1 MQNTEFTCPQRRN
14 EFWQT
19 MYKPS
24 LCTSLC
30 WKSALYKMSKNIE
43 KKIVRK
49 TTYVSKGPEG
59 TLRNM
64 WSHKNSHVCK
74 HMPRETERILQ
85 DVELWPNSIRESQL
99 GRTRI
104 YMDKQY
110 IQRIKE
116 ISCMMLSRHRR
127 IIPLL
132 KRSSRRCTYVDSW
145 SLPSNSIIRNMPKT
159 IHEFVW
165 RGFNNVASFPL
176 YL

>member
-1 MQNTEFTCPQRRN
+1 MQNTEFTYPQRRS

-99 GRTRI
+99 AGREFTWTSSTYR
-104 YMDKQY
+104 
-110 IQRIKE
+110 E
-116 ISCMMLSRHRR
+116 
-127 IIPLL
+127 L
-132 KRSSRRCTYVDSW
+132 K
-145 SLPSNSIIRNMPKT
+145 NSQAWCSAVT
-159 IHEFVW
+159 D
-165 RGFNNVASFPL
+165 ASFH
-176 YL
+176 YLRGHQEDVHMSTLDRFQVIQ